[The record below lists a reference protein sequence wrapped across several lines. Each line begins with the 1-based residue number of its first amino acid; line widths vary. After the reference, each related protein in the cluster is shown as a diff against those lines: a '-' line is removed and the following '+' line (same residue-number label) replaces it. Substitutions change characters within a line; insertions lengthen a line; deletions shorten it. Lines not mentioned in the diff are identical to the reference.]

1 MSKLAVDNLVT
12 HFHTDEGVVKAVDGV
27 SFDIQEGETLG
38 LVGESG
44 SGKSVTA
51 RSILR
56 LINPPGRIKG
66 GHINFNNQDLLDLP
80 EEEMEQTRGQ
90 NISMIFQDPMSG
102 LNPVLTV
109 GEQIA
114 RVIERH
120 RLSSYKNLYSKYV
133 SRKTKGKAREEAISL
148 MEKVGIPEAETR
160 VDDYPHE
167 FSGGMRQRV
176 MIAMAIS
183 CNPDVLIAD
192 EPTTALD
199 VTIEAQIFNLLND
212 LKDELGMSILLITH
226 DLGVVADTCDRVA
239 VMYAGRIV
247 ETGTVK
253 NVFKN
258 PQHPYT
264 IGLLESIPRIGD
276 DTDRLM
282 PIEGNVPTLIDLPQ
296 GCTYADRCPKETP
309 ECHEVDPSLRE
320 THADREVA
328 CIHSDGW
335 GEINE

>member
-1 MSKLAVDNLVT
+1 
-12 HFHTDEGVVKAVDGV
+12 
-27 SFDIQEGETLG
+27 
-38 LVGESG
+38 
-44 SGKSVTA
+44 
-51 RSILR
+51 
-56 LINPPGRIKG
+56 
-66 GHINFNNQDLLDLP
+66 
-80 EEEMEQTRGQ
+80 
-90 NISMIFQDPMSG
+90 
-102 LNPVLTV
+102 
-109 GEQIA
+109 
-114 RVIERH
+114 
-120 RLSSYKNLYSKYV
+120 
-133 SRKTKGKAREEAISL
+133 
-148 MEKVGIPEAETR
+148 
-160 VDDYPHE
+160 
-167 FSGGMRQRV
+167 

-264 IGLLESIPRIGD
+264 TGLLESIPRIGD

-296 GCTYADRCPKETP
+296 GCTYAPRCPKETP
-309 ECHEVDPSLRE
+309 ECHEVDPPLRE

-328 CIHSDGW
+328 CIHADGW
-335 GEINE
+335 GEIDE